1 MDEHVYKSHNKT
13 LLLYHIV
20 CPAKYRKRIFTEE
33 VNESLINICK
43 EIELNYEV
51 KFIEIGVDDDHVHF
65 LVQSVPNMSVSRIAK
80 TIKGI
85 TGREILKKHER
96 IKKELWGG
104 NLWTSGYYANTVGQY
119 GNKDVIQR
127 YVQNQGKKYSKIH
140 DDEPTLFDGIL

>member
-1 MDEHVYKSHNKT
+1 MDEHTYKSHNKT

-20 CPAKYRKRIFTEE
+20 CPAKYRKKVFTDE
-33 VNESLINICK
+33 VKESLINICK
-43 EIELNYEV
+43 EIELNYEI

-65 LVQSVPNMSVSRIAK
+65 LVQSVPSMSVSKIAK

-85 TGREILKKHER
+85 TGCEILRKHQS
-96 IKKELWGG
+96 IKKVLWGG
-104 NLWTSGYYANTVGQY
+104 NLWTSGCYANTVGQY

-127 YVQNQGKKYSKIH
+127 YVQNQGKEYTKIH